1 MIDLSGQQPRVVTRL
16 DQEIERIRSKD
27 PQARTHQENRILSL
41 YEQIHAE
48 GLERNLLVLPLDA
61 VFNWGRAWSFWPVTF
76 GLACCAI
83 EMMAAGAPKTDLD
96 RFGAGAFRPSP
107 RQSDLMIVAGTLTYK
122 MAPRLR
128 RVYDQM
134 AEPRFVI
141 AMGGCAIAGGPYA
154 RYGYHVVKGADRIVP
169 VDVYVP
175 GCPPRPEALLDG
187 IFRLQDKVRQDTI
200 LKRWREG
207 FWPWKRKR
215 STKR

>member
-1 MIDLSGQQPRVVTRL
+1 MIDYGRQPFRVVTRL
-16 DQEIERIRSKD
+16 DREIEQIQHKD
-27 PQARTHQENRILSL
+27 PAARTAQDNRILAL
-41 YEQIHAE
+41 YEEIHGE
-48 GLERNLLVLPLDA
+48 GLPRNLLVAPLDA
-61 VFNWGRAWSFWPVTF
+61 LLNWGRAWSLWPATF

-107 RQSDLMIVAGTLTYK
+107 RQADVMIVSGTLTYK

-134 AEPRFVI
+134 GEPRFVI
-141 AMGGCAIAGGPYA
+141 AMGGCAVGGGPYA

-169 VDVYVP
+169 VDIYVP

-187 IFRLQDKVRQDTI
+187 LFRLQDKIRQDTI
-200 LKRWREG
+200 LRRWREG
-207 FWPWKRKR
+207 FWPWKRR
-215 STKR
+215 QSTKH